1 MKCCYLTLLVSVL
14 LLGLTGCEVY
24 EPYETPLN
32 YYLTP
37 NKDIRSLGRI
47 ALVELG
53 NETGF
58 HEISIDMSTALFQEL
73 QKKQMFGV
81 KYVQEN
87 DSTWRSMQ
95 LRQDA
100 SYTFEELLEMRN
112 TLKCDGVLIGSV
124 TSYKPYPHMAIAL
137 QLRLIDLTDGQL
149 LWAMEQVWDT
159 TDKTTGHRM
168 RKYYGDLVLGTEKL
182 SVIGPETPSAQLGFV
197 SSLKFIKFVAYET
210 AGTFTP
216 EEKHSILN

>member
-1 MKCCYLTLLVSVL
+1 MKCCYVILLVL
-14 LLGLTGCEVY
+14 LLGFAGCEIY

-37 NKDIRSLGRI
+37 DKDISSLGRI

-58 HEISIDMSTALFQEL
+58 HEISLDMSTALFQEL

-81 KYVQEN
+81 KFVAEN
-87 DSTWRSMQ
+87 DPEWRSMQ

-100 SYTFEELLEMRN
+100 SYTFEQLLEMRN

-124 TSYKPYPHMAIAL
+124 TSYKPYPHMSIAL
-137 QLRLIDLTDGQL
+137 QLRMVDLTDGQL

-168 RKYYGDLVLGTEKL
+168 RKYYGDLVVGTKKL

-210 AGTFTP
+210 AGTFVP
-216 EEKHSILN
+216 EVNNSILD